1 MQVRR
6 SSRWLR
12 AGVLVL
18 AAQAGVVGIWA
29 LLWPEQFFRDF
40 PGFGRAWVGALGPY
54 NEHLV
59 RDVGGLYVGWT
70 VLFLWVAV
78 TLDRV
83 VLKVVMLAWLPF
95 AVAHLI
101 FHLSATGRLSG
112 SDQVLSIAAL
122 GLTVVL
128 PLLILTRIRRRTG
141 SDFTWSRSV

>member
-1 MQVRR
+1 MC
-6 SSRWLR
+6 L
-12 AGVLVL
+12 LLL
-18 AAQAGVVGIWA
+18 ALQAGIVGIWA

-59 RDVGGLYVGWT
+59 RDVGGLYAGWFI
-70 VLFLWVAV
+70 LFSWVTV
-78 TLDRV
+78 TLDRA
-83 VLKVVMLAWLPF
+83 VLKVAMLAWLPF

-112 SDQVLSIAAL
+112 SDQVLSIAGLA
-122 GLTVVL
+122 LTVVL
-128 PLLILTRIRRRTG
+128 PILVLARIRRRTG